1 MFVCMYGGGGGKK
14 RESRSNPNEYCS
26 TGRKTKTKKHLGT
39 KKTNTT
45 ISTGNLFFGTG
56 FFWGEAF

>member
-1 MFVCMYGGGGGKK
+1 M
-14 RESRSNPNEYCS
+14 S
-26 TGRKTKTKKHLGT
+26 TAPLAEKQKQKNTSVQ